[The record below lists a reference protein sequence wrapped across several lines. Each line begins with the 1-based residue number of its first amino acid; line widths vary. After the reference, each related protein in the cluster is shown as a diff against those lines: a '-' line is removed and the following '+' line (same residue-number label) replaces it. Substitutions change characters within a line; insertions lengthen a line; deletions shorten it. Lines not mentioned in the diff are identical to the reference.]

1 MTESKKSTKPVWVD
15 PDDAP
20 DMGDTGFFERAD
32 WYHGDVLIRRGRPKL
47 DTPKVS
53 TTLRLD
59 ADVIAQFKAKGPKWQ
74 TRINDALREWL
85 KQAG

>member
-1 MTESKKSTKPVWVD
+1 MTESRVRSKKDWVD

-20 DMGDTGFFERAD
+20 ELTDEVMDRAD
-32 WYHGDVLIRRGRPKL
+32 WYDGETLIRRGRPKL
-47 DTPKVS
+47 DQPKIS

>member
-1 MTESKKSTKPVWVD
+1 MTASKKPLEPAWVD

-20 DMGDTGFFERAD
+20 DLTLPYWRKKMDAA
-32 WYHGDVLIRRGRPKL
+32 VVSRGRPKL
-47 DTPKVS
+47 ERPKVS

-59 ADVIAQFKAKGPKWQ
+59 ADVIEKFKAKGPKWQ

-85 KQAG
+85 KKAG